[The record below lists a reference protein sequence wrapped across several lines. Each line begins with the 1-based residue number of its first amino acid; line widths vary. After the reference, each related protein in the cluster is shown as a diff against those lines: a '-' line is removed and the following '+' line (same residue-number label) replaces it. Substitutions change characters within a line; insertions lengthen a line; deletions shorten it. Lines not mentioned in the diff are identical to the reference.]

1 LKIGLVTDS
10 TCDLTQEFMEKN
22 NIEIVPLSVYFGEDI
37 FIDRKD
43 INSEDFFRILKER
56 DELPRTSQPSIGLF
70 LTKYEEMSKDYDVI
84 LSIHI
89 SGKLSGTIKSAQ
101 IAAKE
106 LLDINIRIIDS
117 RSTSL
122 GLGFLVQLAS
132 ELIAE
137 GKTIDDI
144 INILEMAIEKT
155 RLYFIVDELTYLEKG
170 GRIGKAQAF
179 LGSVLNFK
187 PVLELDSKT
196 GEILPKKKIRGNTKA
211 MNFIIKTIN
220 DLLEEENNAW
230 FGLIYGERDNNI
242 LKFKNMF
249 LDYLNGEKIKYRI
262 ETNQLSPILGTHVGP
277 SVFGVVI
284 ISGDFLQI

>member
-1 LKIGLVTDS
+1 MKIGLVTDS